1 MFATDSKED
10 LKNIATNAPGSRVY
24 VRILVENSVTA
35 DWPLSRKFG
44 CHPDMA
50 YDLIVL
56 AKKLGLTPYGISFHV
71 GSQQRVI

>member
-1 MFATDSKED
+1 TIKKARDIKYFYDKGVRMFATDCKDD
-10 LKNIATNAPGSRVY
+10 LKNIAEQAPGSRVY

-50 YDLIVL
+50 YDLL
-56 AKKLGLTPYGISFHV
+56 
-71 GSQQRVI
+71 